1 MKLTKRVLAIL
12 LAGLMTASM
21 AACGG
26 NNTSSTGTE
35 GNSSTGGDSSA
46 SEESS
51 NETSETSETGSGEV
65 VTLVVW
71 GQGSADTDDVNE
83 VAEAVSQLTRDSI
96 GVEIEF
102 VRGQDG
108 EQVNLALTS
117 GEQIDLLNY
126 NPVSGGLPSLVR
138 NSYATALDD
147 LVEEYGQGALELIDP
162 IDLESCRIGGV
173 LYSLPNMRDTTWSVG
188 FGYRQDILD
197 ELGLEVGESTT
208 FEEFHDI
215 LLKVHEAYPDM
226 YAMVPSWAGGGMQI
240 PMPYDPLGDTLGVL
254 ENAFDSSTEVV
265 NLYETDTYREF
276 CEMMY
281 QWNQE
286 GLIMPDATTT
296 TENNLLSANGFAIFS
311 NIKPGIEGELSRQNN
326 KDIKV
331 SAVIEPYKHT
341 GVAQGNNFIIP
352 YCAAYP
358 EKAMQLWNLMYT
370 DADISNLFV
379 NGIEG
384 KHWVYANEEK
394 TLITTPEGVE
404 SSATG
409 YSVCDWAMPNQQITI
424 PWVGNPE
431 DLWDQLNEF
440 NKSGVASPAQGFTWD
455 STSMINQITACN
467 NVVSQYDVALRWGTL
482 DPNEALSKFNA
493 DLKAAGMDEI
503 IAEKQRQLDEYLAS
517 KE

>member
-1 MKLTKRVLAIL
+1 MMKMKKRILAAL
-12 LAGLMTASM
+12 LATLMTASM
-21 AACGG
+21 AACGSSE
-26 NNTSSTGTE
+26 TSSSTGSE
-35 GNSSTGGDSSA
+35 ASSTASGDSSTA
-46 SEESS
+46 
-51 NETSETSETGSGEV
+51 ETSETSQADSGEV

-71 GQGSADTDDVNE
+71 GQGSADTEDVNE
-83 VAEAVSQLTRDSI
+83 VAAAVSEITRDAI
-96 GVEIEF
+96 GVEVNF

-126 NPVSGGLPSLVR
+126 NPVSGSLPALVR
-138 NSYATALDD
+138 STYATELDD
-147 LVEEYGQGALELIDP
+147 LVEEYGQEALALIDP
-162 IDLESCRIGGV
+162 VDLESCRIGGV

-197 ELGLEVGESTT
+197 ELGLEVGETTT

-215 LLKVHEAYPDM
+215 LVKVHEAYPDM
-226 YAMVPSWAGGGMQI
+226 YPMVPSWAGGGMQI
-240 PMPYDPLGDTLGVL
+240 PMAYDPLGDTLGVL

-265 NLYETDTYREF
+265 NLYATETYRTF

-311 NIKPGIEGELSRQNN
+311 NIKPGIEGELSRQNA

-331 SAVIEPYKHT
+331 STVIEPYKHT

-358 EKAMQLWNLMYT
+358 EKAMQLWNMMYT
-370 DADISNLFV
+370 NAEVSNLFV

-409 YSVCDWAMPNQQITI
+409 YPVCDWSMPNQQITT

-493 DLKAAGMDEI
+493 DLEAAGINDI
-503 IAEKQRQLDEYLAS
+503 IAEKQRQLDEYLAA

>member
-1 MKLTKRVLAIL
+1 MKVMKMRKRILAVL
-12 LAGLMTASM
+12 LAGLMTAGM
-21 AACGG
+21 AACGSSE
-26 NNTSSTGTE
+26 TSSAGTE
-35 GNSSTGGDSSA
+35 GSSSTGG
-46 SEESS
+46 ESS
-51 NETSETSETGSGEV
+51 TAEASETSQADNEEV

-71 GQGSADTDDVNE
+71 GQGSADTEDVNE
-83 VAEAVSQLTRDSI
+83 VAEAVSEITRDAI
-96 GVEIEF
+96 GVEINF

-138 NSYATALDD
+138 NTYATPLDD

-197 ELGLEVGESTT
+197 ELGLEVGETTT

-215 LLKVHEAYPDM
+215 LVKVHEAYPDM
-226 YAMVPSWAGGGMQI
+226 YPMVPSWAGGGMQI
-240 PMPYDPLGDTLGVL
+240 PMAYDPLGDTLGVL

-265 NLYETDTYREF
+265 NLYATETYRTF

-286 GLIMPDATTT
+286 GLVMPDATTT

-331 SAVIEPYKHT
+331 STVIEPYKHT

-370 DADISNLFV
+370 DAEVSNLFV

-384 KHWVYANEEK
+384 KHWAYANEEK
-394 TLITTPEGVE
+394 TLITTPEGVD

-409 YSVCDWAMPNQQITI
+409 YPVCDWAMPNQQITT

-455 STSMINQITACN
+455 STSMINEITACN

-493 DLKAAGMDEI
+493 DLEAAGINDI
-503 IAEKQRQLDEYLAS
+503 IAEKQRQLDEYLAA